1 MHPFTDEQLIDQIDA
16 GNPAAFAQLY
26 QRHKDALYAF
36 CFRLLKDRDDA
47 MDAVQETFVKIHKQL
62 RSLKESSSF
71 RAWMFAIARNEVY
84 VVFRRRKTT
93 NGLDGEAELVWGEE
107 TPLEIVIGEERTKLV
122 QRVLGKLK
130 PEYRE
135 VLLLREYEQL
145 SYAEIA
151 EVTGDTESSVKSRLF
166 KARRA
171 LARKLNPIDVKGMN
185 HDV

>member
-1 MHPFTDEQLIDQIDA
+1 M
-16 GNPAAFAQLY
+16 
-26 QRHKDALYAF
+26 
-36 CFRLLKDRDDA
+36 
-47 MDAVQETFVKIHKQL
+47 
-62 RSLKESSSF
+62 
-71 RAWMFAIARNEVY
+71 
-84 VVFRRRKTT
+84 VFRRRKTT